1 MLQWKPRLRVLLAAA
16 ALLAIAFALGWADVA
31 NFLEW

>member
-1 MLQWKPRLRVLLAAA
+1 MLHWKPRLRVLLAVAI
-16 ALLAIAFALGWADVA
+16 LLALASALGWFDVG